1 MATESSG
8 NPDPPHLPFP
18 LQDGEQV
25 IQLCR
30 RHWWYL
36 WPRTILWTLFAVV
49 PVVAA
54 VWLLSALDVLS
65 DLGIF
70 FYIAAA
76 NWLIVWLVR
85 LLLNWYAYHNDIWV
99 ITNQRIVD
107 SFKPTP
113 ISKRL
118 ATADL
123 VNIQD
128 MTVEKNGI
136 IKTVLNFGDVICQ
149 TAATGEQ
156 FRITGVPRPEAVQ
169 LLVDKERDR
178 ERMRHP

>member
-1 MATESSG
+1 MTAQPAPRVPS
-8 NPDPPHLPFP
+8 LPFP
-18 LQDGEQV
+18 LQQGEQI

-36 WPRTILWTLFAVV
+36 WPRTVLWVIFAVV

-54 VWLLSALDVLS
+54 AWLLSALDVLS

-70 FYIAAA
+70 FWAGVAL
-76 NWLIVWLVR
+76 WLLYWLVR
-85 LLLNWYAYHNDIWV
+85 LFLNWYRYHNDIWV

-107 SFKPTP
+107 SYKPTP
-113 ISKRL
+113 VSKRI

-128 MTVEKNGI
+128 MTVEKRGVI
-136 IKTVLNFGDVICQ
+136 PSLLNFGDVICE
-149 TAATGEQ
+149 TAGSTQ
-156 FRITGVPRPEAVQ
+156 QIRIAGIPDPANIQ

-178 ERMRHP
+178 ERMRGV